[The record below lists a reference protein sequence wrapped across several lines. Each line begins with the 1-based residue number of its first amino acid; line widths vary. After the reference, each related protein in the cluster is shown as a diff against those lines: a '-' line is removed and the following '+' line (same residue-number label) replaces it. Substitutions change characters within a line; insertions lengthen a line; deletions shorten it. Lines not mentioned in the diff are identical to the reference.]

1 MLLKDSNDGSFY
13 KSFAAKTGK
22 GVASAGQQL
31 RTQRSILLAE
41 KTMSLKTIGLSN
53 EIGGLM
59 LGFFL
64 GFCIGGGAQKPCH
77 IVCERAHYLQSFF
90 VLEDFIRS
98 HAMH

>member
-1 MLLKDSNDGSFY
+1 MLLKM
-13 KSFAAKTGK
+13 
-22 GVASAGQQL
+22 L
-31 RTQRSILLAE
+31 
-41 KTMSLKTIGLSN
+41 GLSD

-77 IVCERAHYLQSFF
+77 IVCEHAHYLQSFF

-98 HAMH
+98 HTMY